1 MWTQGFIYIHKLK
14 INLLRKDCR
23 AEKRGTRVRHSR
35 HKHGGD
41 THKQEWLDHLWQ
53 PWRSWIMYTLAVGN
67 MTLTIPRWVTLIWER
82 QTKTYERKT
91 PTIRA
96 GEMEPVWQK
105 STDSPTAHTSESFG
119 PQRTVSVSTF
129 SPLSALLL
137 WESLWK
143 DGAIQAASEKSPCE
157 RAWTLRHP
165 IHPHKWLSSTSL
177 ALYLCPK
184 PHSSSL
190 PPGQQMQFI

>member
-67 MTLTIPRWVTLIWER
+67 MTLTIPWWVTLIWER

-105 STDSPTAHTSESFG
+105 STDSPTAHTSESCG

-129 SPLSALLL
+129 SPLSLLCC
-137 WESLWK
+137 
-143 DGAIQAASEKSPCE
+143 CE
-157 RAWTLRHP
+157 RVSERTEQSRQHQKNLPVREPELSVTPSTHTNDCHP
-165 IHPHKWLSSTSL
+165 LL
-177 ALYLCPK
+177 
-184 PHSSSL
+184 
-190 PPGQQMQFI
+190 